1 MHCFASHS
9 DTVLTDPDWGPY
21 GMRRPGPSFSRLPNR
36 GTILRVTKSVAR
48 SVRQY
53 SCPSG
58 ALVKMF
64 EGRPE
69 PDDLARFEPRCPSRP
84 AGTLETMKRIMIL
97 MLSLGVFVSGPAFSR
112 DKTDTVWIINGNQIT
127 GEIKKL
133 EHGLLT
139 LKTDYMGEVKI
150 EWTDVLRVE
159 SDYAFQLE
167 KTDGT
172 RVTGRIQESTEPG
185 MIIVGYLQQQ
195 ATFEAANVVRMSQ
208 IEDTFFDRLK
218 GSLSM
223 GYSFTK
229 ASDVAQGNFSFS
241 ATHRTEI
248 RSFTLQ
254 GSTIS
259 TSTAQGVPSR
269 RANASF
275 DMTRFRRDRW
285 YNTYQLGLEQNDEL
299 GLELRTSLEA
309 SLGRYLIQTNTSEL
323 GALVGLVG
331 TNELL
336 QGNVQSQQNLEG
348 LLGVEYSRYIYSDP
362 KLDLTASL
370 YAYPSITESNR
381 KRAQF
386 DVGLRWEIYKDL
398 FWNLSYY
405 NTYDSKPA
413 SGSETNDDYGVVTSV
428 GWSF

>member
-1 MHCFASHS
+1 
-9 DTVLTDPDWGPY
+9 
-21 GMRRPGPSFSRLPNR
+21 
-36 GTILRVTKSVAR
+36 
-48 SVRQY
+48 
-53 SCPSG
+53 
-58 ALVKMF
+58 
-64 EGRPE
+64 
-69 PDDLARFEPRCPSRP
+69 
-84 AGTLETMKRIMIL
+84 MI
-97 MLSLGVFVSGPAFSR
+97 V
-112 DKTDTVWIINGNQIT
+112 
-127 GEIKKL
+127 
-133 EHGLLT
+133 
-139 LKTDYMGEVKI
+139 
-150 EWTDVLRVE
+150 
-159 SDYAFQLE
+159 
-167 KTDGT
+167 
-172 RVTGRIQESTEPG
+172 
-185 MIIVGYLQQQ
+185 VGYLQQNV
-195 ATFEAANVVRMSQ
+195 TFEAANVVRISQ

-275 DMTRFRRDRW
+275 GMTRFRRDRW
-285 YNTYQLGLEQNDEL
+285 YNTYQLGFEQNDEL
-299 GLELRTSLEA
+299 GLDLRTSLEA
-309 SLGRYLIQTNTSEL
+309 ALGRYLVQTNTSEL
-323 GALVGLVG
+323 GALAGLVG

-336 QGNVQSQQNLEG
+336 QGDVQSQQNLEG
-348 LLGVEYSRYIYSDP
+348 LLGVEYSRYIYNDP

-381 KRAQF
+381 VRAQF
-386 DVGLRWEIYKDL
+386 DVALKWEIYKDL

-405 NTYDSKPA
+405 NTYDSNPA
-413 SGSETNDDYGVVTSV
+413 SGSETTDDYGVVTSV

>member
-1 MHCFASHS
+1 VLVGQYLRPKGSRLAGRRYGGLHIHGTIRRAVKYGLNPFGQCLRAS
-9 DTVLTDPDWGPY
+9 DVLAQVLGGRPDPDNLHRFW
-21 GMRRPGPSFSRLPNR
+21 SR
-36 GTILRVTKSVAR
+36 
-48 SVRQY
+48 
-53 SCPSG
+53 
-58 ALVKMF
+58 F
-64 EGRPE
+64 
-69 PDDLARFEPRCPSRP
+69 FSRP
-84 AGTLETMKRIMIL
+84 AGTLETMKRIIIL
-97 MLSLGVFVSGPAFSR
+97 ILSLGLFASGPVFSR
-112 DKTDTVWIINGNQIT
+112 DKTDTVWISNGNQIT

-159 SDYAFQLE
+159 SNYAFQLE

-185 MIIVGYLQQQ
+185 MIVVGYLQQNV
-195 ATFEAANVVRMSQ
+195 TFEAANVVRISQ

-275 DMTRFRRDRW
+275 GMTRFRRDRW
-285 YNTYQLGLEQNDEL
+285 YNTYQLGFEQNDEL
-299 GLELRTSLEA
+299 GLDLRTSLEA
-309 SLGRYLIQTNTSEL
+309 ALGRYLVQTNTSEL
-323 GALVGLVG
+323 GALAGLVG

-336 QGNVQSQQNLEG
+336 QGDVQSQQNLEG
-348 LLGVEYSRYIYSDP
+348 LLGVEYSRYIYNDP

-381 KRAQF
+381 VRAQF
-386 DVGLRWEIYKDL
+386 DVALKWEIYKDL

-405 NTYDSKPA
+405 NTYDSNPA
-413 SGSETNDDYGVVTSV
+413 SGSETTDDYGVVTSV